1 MVVYVFPKFRQ
12 NLRSSAIFR
21 VDLAWNY
28 PHVFYWFGAF
38 QSCLAFIQR
47 MNQGYKPHIE
57 LPNPSGPGVQTV
69 QVPVPAQ
76 KCGLVIGK
84 GL

>member
-28 PHVFYWFGAF
+28 PYAF
-38 QSCLAFIQR
+38 APTFTHPITTLLYAVCRVSINGNR
-47 MNQGYKPHIE
+47 E
-57 LPNPSGPGVQTV
+57 T
-69 QVPVPAQ
+69 
-76 KCGLVIGK
+76 K
-84 GL
+84 GCQ

>member
-28 PHVFYWFGAF
+28 PYSIQCALIFLYIICTSFCTTIQV
-38 QSCLAFIQR
+38 LALLKDIR
-47 MNQGYKPHIE
+47 DKYKI
-57 LPNPSGPGVQTV
+57 
-69 QVPVPAQ
+69 
-76 KCGLVIGK
+76 
-84 GL
+84 